1 MKGLIHSIETF
12 GTVDGP
18 GIRMVL
24 FLTDCPLKCQFCHNP
39 EIAWENRGQRYTPE
53 QVLEKYNK
61 KKQFYQKGGLTF
73 SGGEPL
79 LQAGFVYQCVQLLKE
94 NEVHVVIDTSLSC
107 GNQWLEKISPF
118 VDLWMVSIKAVNAD
132 LHQQITG
139 HDNSTIINNVTELNR
154 SQANMLIRYVIVPGL
169 TDTEIELNRLA
180 EFLKNLP
187 FTPPLELLAYHSLGL
202 RKWESAGLTYPLT
215 GVPDAGSQDIEQA
228 RKTLQARGI
237 DDFLLLSK
245 PKLKKKLKKKQNN
258 LRTTKSC
265 LYKKEAAEAD
275 AGTDSVQL

>member
-24 FLTDCPLKCQFCHNP
+24 FLTGCPLKCQFCHNP
-39 EIAWENRGQRYTPE
+39 EIAWGNQGQRYTPE

-79 LQAGFVYQCVQLLKE
+79 LQAEFVYQCVQLLKE
-94 NEVHVVIDTSLSC
+94 NEVHLVIDTSLSC
-107 GNQWLEKISPF
+107 GNQWLQKIIPF
-118 VDLWMVSIKAVNAD
+118 VDLWMVSIKAVNPD
-132 LHQQITG
+132 LHQQIAG
-139 HDNSTIINNVTELNR
+139 QDNSTIINNIIKLNC
-154 SQANMLIRYVIVPGL
+154 SQADMLIRYVIVPGL
-169 TDTEIELNRLA
+169 TDTESELNRLA

-202 RKWESAGLTYPLT
+202 RKWENAGLTYHLT

-228 RKTLQARGI
+228 RKTLQASGI
-237 DDFLLLSK
+237 DDFILLSQPK
-245 PKLKKKLKKKQNN
+245 PAFKKKQNN

-265 LYKKEAAEAD
+265 FYKE
-275 AGTDSVQL
+275 